1 VDEEGFL
8 IDRDGNRILNGD
20 GDEVQLGEEDM
31 ERLRED
37 MGGE

>member
-8 IDRDGNRILNGD
+8 IDSEGNRILNAD
-20 GDEVQLGEEDM
+20 GDEVQLGEEDL
-31 ERLRED
+31 ERLREE